1 MIRSV
6 LYSLFLICFLAA
18 QVWAQGTITGKVTD
32 LTGDVIIGA
41 NVLLDGSEMGA
52 ATDADGMYVIEN
64 VPAGSHTVTV
74 TYIGYND
81 DSRSVSLGDGETA
94 MVDFRLAESAVEI
107 GGVLVYGAS
116 RKLERITEAPAA
128 VSVIPEVELKRYSAT
143 GQAPLLFDSE
153 PGIDLVQNGMSDF
166 NLNTRGFNSSLN
178 RRVLVLVDNRQ
189 PATAFLGNQEWNGL
203 SKPLEDLGRIEMIRG
218 PGSALYGANAYT
230 GVVNITTPSPRELV
244 GSRASFS
251 AGEKNSVGTDF
262 RTAEVIG
269 NWSYKFNVGFKQS
282 GTWSQSRNFG
292 SSLIASN
299 EDVEEYSALSPEAV
313 PVDDSKL
320 RNYYG
325 SARLDYDFNNNSYM
339 SFEAGMAQAENEI
352 AVTGLGRVQ
361 ITESF
366 RPFWRTAYT
375 GENFFFQADYTG
387 RTTGGPVHQRS
398 LSSGASFEEDS
409 DTYNMQAQT
418 NFDIL
423 DDNVRFVAGISQ
435 RFQSVDTRETLTP
448 DDYFDNQTG
457 VYGQVDIK
465 LGEKL
470 SLVGAARIDRSTLH
484 DTEFSPKAAIVFSPS
499 KSHSFRGTVN
509 RAFQTPNYSEL
520 FLRAPAG
527 LPVNLAPLE
536 AGIEAAIENQQGL
549 PPGSV
554 DLPLNFGVTPVLA
567 LGNEDLEVEKVTGFE
582 FGYKGII
589 SNKMFITADFYFNQL
604 DNFVTDL
611 LPGVNPTYPTYE
623 VPAGIPAPLVPI
635 IEGAI
640 ADALGPNAALFSTLP
655 DGSQALVVS
664 YANEGEVEEQG
675 VEVGINFYATDR
687 LLLSGNMTYFDFSV
701 ISQAAGD
708 QLLPN
713 TPETKFNVG
722 ASYTG
727 NGWDASVR
735 AKYVSEFDWAAG
747 VFQGTIP
754 SYATVNVTGGYDL
767 TDNVRLGLVVTN
779 LLNNE
784 HIQLF
789 GGSVIGRRALGTL
802 SIDLE

>member
-1 MIRSV
+1 MIRT
-6 LYSLFLICFLAA
+6 LQLSLLLLCFLGA
-18 QVWAQGTITGKVTD
+18 QALATGVLKGKVTS
-32 LTGDVIIGA
+32 LTGEEIVGA
-41 NVLLDGSEMGA
+41 NVVVEGSEMGA
-52 ATDADGMYVIEN
+52 ATNATGEYMIDN
-64 VPAGSHTVTV
+64 VPAGTYVVSVS
-74 TYIGYND
+74 YIGYKD
-81 DSRSVSLGDGETA
+81 DQRNVTIADGQTA
-94 MVDFRLAESAVEI
+94 MIDFRLAEESVAI

-116 RKLERITEAPAA
+116 RKLERITDAPAA
-128 VSVIPEVELKRYSAT
+128 VSVIPEIELKRYSAT

-153 PGIDLVQNGMSDF
+153 PGVDLVQNGMSDF

-203 SKPLEDLGRIEMIRG
+203 SKPLDDLGSIEMIRG

-230 GVVNITTPSPRELV
+230 GVVNITTPSPRDIV
-244 GSRASFS
+244 GTRVSFS
-251 AGEKNSVGTDF
+251 AGEKNSFGNDF
-262 RTAEVIG
+262 RTAEVLG
-269 NWSYKFNVGFKQS
+269 NWSYKFNIGYKQS
-282 GTWSQSRNFG
+282 GTWSQSRNL
-292 SSLIASN
+292 SSSTIAAN
-299 EDVEEYSALSPEAV
+299 EVEEYSTLSPEAV
-313 PVDDSKL
+313 PLDESKL

-325 SARLDYDFNNNSYM
+325 SARLDYDFQNSSYL
-339 SFEAGMAQAENEI
+339 SFETGMAQGENEV

-375 GENFFFQADYTG
+375 AENLFFQVDYTG
-387 RTTGGPVHQRS
+387 RTTGGPTHQRS

-409 DTYNMQAQT
+409 DTYNLQAQT
-418 NFDIL
+418 NFDVM
-423 DDNVRFVAGISQ
+423 DEKVRFVAGVSQ

-457 VYGQVDIK
+457 IYGQVDIK
-465 LGEKL
+465 LGEMI
-470 SLVGAARIDRSTLH
+470 SLVGAARVDRSTLH

-499 KSHSFRGTVN
+499 KSHSFRGTFN
-509 RAFQTPNYSEL
+509 KAFQTPNYSEL
-520 FLRAPAG
+520 YLRAPAG

-536 AGIEAAIENQQGL
+536 AGIEAGIENALGL
-549 PPGSV
+549 PPGSI

-589 SNKMFITADFYFNQL
+589 SNKFFLTADVYFNQL

-611 LPGVNPTYPTYE
+611 LPGVNPTYPTYT
-623 VPAGIPAPLVPI
+623 VPAGINPAFIPS
-635 IEGAI
+635 IEAGI
-640 ADALGPNAALFSTLP
+640 AAALGPNAPLFSTLP

-664 YANEGEVEEQG
+664 YANEGEVEERG
-675 VEVGINFYATDR
+675 VEIGANFYVTDE
-687 LLLSGNMTYFDFSV
+687 LLLSGNMTYFDFEV
-701 ISQAAGD
+701 LSQAAGD
-708 QLLPN
+708 DLLPN

-722 ASYTG
+722 ASYTTP
-727 NGWDASVR
+727 NWDASVR

-747 VFQGTIP
+747 VFSGTIP
-754 SYATVNVTGGYDL
+754 SYATVNVTGGYNL
-767 TDNVRLGLVVTN
+767 TDNTRIGLVVTN

-789 GGSVIGRRALGTL
+789 GGSVIGRRALANI
-802 SIDLE
+802 SFNID